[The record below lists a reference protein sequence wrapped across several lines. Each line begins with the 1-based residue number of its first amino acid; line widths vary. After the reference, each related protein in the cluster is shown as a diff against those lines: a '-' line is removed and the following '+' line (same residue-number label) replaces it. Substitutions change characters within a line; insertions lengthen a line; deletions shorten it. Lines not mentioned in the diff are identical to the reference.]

1 MWPKRTEEQFGKPGP
16 AEGLPPPPSFGR
28 RLDQS
33 AASGCPGHTAGIA
46 GAPGDTVGKSRRRAD
61 EAEAQTQQLE
71 EQLREALR
79 RHHQSV
85 VNWYCWCYAYL
96 WNKPL
101 QSEKLEELLELAE
114 EVHELCFQSLEL
126 QGVLAENLSN
136 SNASPR
142 QTLKLLSALARFS
155 HFPPEFKATC
165 DRICSKTTDVD
176 LMSLSNEEL
185 INAFNIHLCG
195 VFDGP
200 AALKHWLT
208 EDASMKLFFQVHTSQ
223 KWYQRQDYYRSM
235 FRQSAA
241 YGTLRKA
248 AEQNGLDLR
257 TSDFGEVY
265 HLELV
270 SQDAKERLAKLS
282 DQPPLAVICITS
294 KEQLRWY
301 VPITAEPSEDLK
313 QQNRCHQFH
322 YMFRGAVQKV
332 RHAQTMGY
340 RPCIIWMSDW
350 KKMETEAQRASY
362 LSKASMDYEAFKPTA
377 VEDQTIYY

>member
-1 MWPKRTEEQFGKPGP
+1 MYSTWVWGSTWFVRPVPHFQDRRSVSTSSSTSELRQETRSERRQRLPRTYSWDCRKPNNLETQLKEP
-16 AEGLPPPPSFGR
+16 
-28 RLDQS
+28 RLDPRE
-33 AASGCPGHTAGIA
+33 GEETRRW
-46 GAPGDTVGKSRRRAD
+46 SRVFDRSVCWED
-61 EAEAQTQQLE
+61 
-71 EQLREALR
+71 
-79 RHHQSV
+79 V

-241 YGTLRKA
+241 YGTLRTA

-301 VPITAEPSEDLK
+301 VPITAEPSEE
-313 QQNRCHQFH
+313 F
-322 YMFRGAVQKV
+322 
-332 RHAQTMGY
+332 
-340 RPCIIWMSDW
+340 
-350 KKMETEAQRASY
+350 AS
-362 LSKASMDYEAFKPTA
+362 ASMS
-377 VEDQTIYY
+377 